1 MKARFA
7 ALVAAPLIAA
17 GLASAAQAQ
26 PRIQPPG
33 QQPQQ
38 PSQASPSPGGQAGN
52 LISRTTAEASAPLLQ
67 QAPGVTNVSVVTI
80 EGKRHLRAEAH
91 GMPFVVFHQQC
102 DANGCPSITFIAPFG
117 KQAGITL
124 EWMNSWNFDKRF
136 TKLSRDADGDIY
148 FSMDA
153 HFFGGVSPDYIRQ
166 SAAVFAVMVK
176 AVMEYTPGR

>member
-102 DANGCPSITFIAPFG
+102 DANQARHALSISSP
-117 KQAGITL
+117 AGRIGR
-124 EWMNSWNFDKRF
+124 MNPVHVIVYS
-136 TKLSRDADGDIY
+136 
-148 FSMDA
+148 
-153 HFFGGVSPDYIRQ
+153 DYL
-166 SAAVFAVMVK
+166 
-176 AVMEYTPGR
+176 